1 MYSEPEHPLP
11 LFGGG
16 ESKPWNE
23 TRDGYENAPLFGG
36 GESKPWNETR
46 GGYENAPACKM
57 LATHCCVC
65 ARPLLDA
72 KSVEL
77 GIGPECRRKHGFD
90 VEIPEES
97 RKLANAI
104 VAKLACNRD
113 DSYLACDSI
122 KELTSLGLG
131 KLASILADRL
141 ATVKIEINPEGRY
154 FVRTPY
160 DPAIVQ
166 AMRNIVGRKWDATAK
181 VNTFPVAARPALFA
195 LLRTFYHGKLVIGP
209 RGPFVVE
216 G

>member
-1 MYSEPEHPLP
+1 MSSYMYESLPESAQDHLDTLHDMP
-11 LFGGG
+11 LFGG

-23 TRDGYENAPLFGG
+23 TRG
-36 GESKPWNETR
+36 

-90 VEIPEES
+90 VEISEGA
-97 RKLANAI
+97 RQAANAI
-104 VAKLACNRD
+104 VHKLACNRSD
-113 DSYLACDSI
+113 LVMACEGIRELA
-122 KELTSLGLG
+122 SLGLG
-131 KLASILADRL
+131 KLAGILADRL

-154 FVRTPY
+154 VVRTPY

-166 AMRNIVGRKWDATAK
+166 AMRNILGRKWDATAK

-209 RGPFVVE
+209 QGPFIVE